1 MGLDLYLVRRKNA
14 ENIWDFTEEEEL
26 AYGRKT
32 WTIVDAIC
40 DCGAKKV
47 FDDDTVYEVTP
58 DVWEK
63 FYKRVSIL
71 RVYEPF
77 IYMMN
82 DMEYADTCDY
92 NPNVNNKMEML
103 ALEAAMDLE
112 VALKNIISET
122 SSYLGPIWDLVAV
135 LDWIKATNDVLR
147 AFDNGEKVYMLLS
160 Y

>member
-14 ENIWDFTEEEEL
+14 ENIWDFTDEEQI

-32 WTIVDAIC
+32 WTIVDAIR

-47 FDDDTVYEVTP
+47 FDDDEVYEVTP
-58 DVWEK
+58 EVWER

-77 IYMMN
+77 IYMMD
-82 DMEYADTCDY
+82 DMEYGDY
-92 NPNVNNKMEML
+92 TPNIKNELEIN
-103 ALEAAMDLE
+103 ALEAAMELE
-112 VALKNIISET
+112 KALKDIISDT
-122 SSYLGPIWDLVAV
+122 PSYLGEIWDLVAV

-147 AFDNGEKVYMLLS
+147 AFDNGEKIYMLLS